1 MKLTLSRRSF
11 SRRSLAMLAAGA
23 TAPDLA
29 ALAGFSKSAHAA
41 IHLPDAS
48 SGWNQ
53 TMPIPAPEFHFMDQ
67 EGRRLTLAHYHGTG
81 LIVNFWA
88 TWCPPCRAEL
98 PTLLALNKSLHGTGI
113 RVLLISV
120 DSSGAQVVR
129 PFFERHH
136 ITGMPML
143 IDPNS
148 SALTAFDTSGIPF
161 TAVVNRNGLIAAT
174 LEGAGDWNTPTTI
187 AAIKHIMGP
196 TQPKPKP
203 KPKLTAT

>member
-11 SRRSLAMLAAGA
+11 ARRAVATLAVGAA
-23 TAPDLA
+23 APDLA
-29 ALAGFSKSAHAA
+29 ALDGFSKSAHAA
-41 IHLPDAS
+41 IQLPDAA
-48 SGWNQ
+48 SGWNE
-53 TMPIPAPEFHFMDQ
+53 TMPVPAPKFHFMDQ
-67 EGRRLTLAHYHGTG
+67 EGRRLTLAHYQGTG

-120 DSSGAQVVR
+120 DSAGAQVVR

-136 ITGMPML
+136 ITDIPML

-148 SALTAFDTSGIPF
+148 SALNAFDASGIPF
-161 TAVVNRNGLIAAT
+161 TAVVNRDGLVAAT

-187 AAIKHIMGP
+187 AALKHIMGP
-196 TQPKPKP
+196 AKTKS